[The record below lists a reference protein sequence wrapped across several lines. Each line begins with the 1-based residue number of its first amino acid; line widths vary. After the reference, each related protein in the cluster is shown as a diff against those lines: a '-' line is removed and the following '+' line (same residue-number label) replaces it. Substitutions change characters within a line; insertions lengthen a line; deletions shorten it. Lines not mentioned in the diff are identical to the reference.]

1 MLSKGIFGGCYP
13 RAEAHGYSFKG
24 AQAGHNLIVG
34 VLSTTITNGWGAVY
48 VQDALQELALNGYIG
63 EPTVSSKHREKFN
76 LGAGTGR
83 RSKRH
88 NGKANARVPKA

>member
-1 MLSKGIFGGCYP
+1 MLISVSCY
-13 RAEAHGYSFKG
+13 
-24 AQAGHNLIVG
+24 L
-34 VLSTTITNGWGAVY
+34 
-48 VQDALQELALNGYIG
+48 QDALQELALNGYIG
-63 EPTVSSKHREKFN
+63 EPNVSGKHREKFN

>member
-1 MLSKGIFGGCYP
+1 M
-13 RAEAHGYSFKG
+13 
-24 AQAGHNLIVG
+24 
-34 VLSTTITNGWGAVY
+34 
-48 VQDALQELALNGYIG
+48 QDALQELALNGYIG
-63 EPTVSSKHREKFN
+63 EPTVSGKHREKFN